1 MDWQPLAELVKRSAV
16 LPKETFLER
25 YATPFLLE
33 VSHDDAGLA
42 SEDTRDFKLDKVL
55 DEKPTLDRSRIL
67 EFGAGDAFCA
77 GRGGDADVRCPHD
90 SISERHCLFER
101 IGTLWALR
109 DAGSKNGTFLG
120 NQQVGADQIPLKF
133 GSKLRMGEA
142 QYLFLSPEDCFDL
155 VQDLSKEPRIR
166 PRSMGKY
173 RAEFQSAGT
182 VEDIRKDFPG
192 PFLVVQAPSGRDGAG
207 GPVSSNTVTLSQE
220 ELTKNVNKNV
230 ADAVFNLS
238 GYNLVRI
245 GRATV
250 TQIHLPLGAISN
262 LHAALVRD
270 GDDWFVQDLGAKNGT
285 YVWGEKLG
293 IDRKKLESGSELTLG
308 NIKSIFFNI
317 EDLITYVTHRDT
329 LV

>member
-16 LPKETFLER
+16 LPKETFLEQFS
-25 YATPFLLE
+25 TPFLLE
-33 VSHDDAGLA
+33 VSHDEGGLA
-42 SEDTRDFKLDKVL
+42 TEDTRDFDVEKLR
-55 DEKPTLDRSRIL
+55 DEQPTLDGSRIL
-67 EFGAGDAFCA
+67 EFGDGEAFCA
-77 GRGGDADVRCPHD
+77 GRSGEVDIPCAHD
-90 SISERHCLFER
+90 SISERHCWFER

-109 DAGSKNGTFLG
+109 DAGSKNGTVLG
-120 NQQVGADQIPLKF
+120 NQQVSGDQIPLKF
-133 GSKLRMGEA
+133 GSKLRMGES
-142 QYLFLSPEDCFDL
+142 QYLFLSPEDCFEL
-155 VQDLSKEPRIR
+155 LQDLSKEPRIR

-173 RAEFQSAGT
+173 RAEFKNAGT
-182 VEDIRKDFPG
+182 VDDIRKDFPG
-192 PFLVVQAPSGRDGAG
+192 PFLVVQAPKGRDGAG
-207 GPVSSNTVTLSQE
+207 GPVSSNTITLSQE
-220 ELTKNVNKNV
+220 ELKKSVNKNV

-250 TQIHLPLGAISN
+250 TQIHLPLGAVSN

-285 YVWGEKLG
+285 YVWGDKLEQ
-293 IDRKKLESGSELTLG
+293 DRKKLETGTELMLG

-317 EDLITYVTHRDT
+317 EDLITYVAHRDT